1 MSRPNAKDGM
11 PVLYA
16 NHSWSNRALTEV
28 HVREFRVGRGLV
40 GLWIVLRSAAD
51 GPQGAKRFGDKKGH
65 RMVAFLFRA
74 ACPCSVHCLSVAA
87 ARRSLRFL
95 RNVTIGRLHRW
106 QNEIQTTSLS
116 QDQGAWWMR
125 RLFRTGNQFPTLR

>member
-1 MSRPNAKDGM
+1 M

-51 GPQGAKRFGDKKGH
+51 VRKERSALEIKKATGWWLSCFG
-65 RMVAFLFRA
+65 LRA
-74 ACPCSVHCLSVAA
+74 LAQFIAC
-87 ARRSLRFL
+87 
-95 RNVTIGRLHRW
+95 
-106 QNEIQTTSLS
+106 Q
-116 QDQGAWWMR
+116 
-125 RLFRTGNQFPTLR
+125 